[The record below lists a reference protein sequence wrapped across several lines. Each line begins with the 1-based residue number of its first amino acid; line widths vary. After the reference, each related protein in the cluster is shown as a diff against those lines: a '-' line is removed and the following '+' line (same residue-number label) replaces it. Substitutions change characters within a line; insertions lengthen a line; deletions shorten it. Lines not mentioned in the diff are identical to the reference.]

1 MEKVLVAIVA
11 RLRMYA
17 GITRISYY
25 YKIQLA
31 WEVPQMHIKEKF
43 SFAKFFG
50 LNKEQSEAV
59 DVEKNISLSA
69 GAGSGKTRV
78 LTSRFLT
85 LLDSGTSIDEIVAI
99 TFTEKA
105 ALEMKSRI
113 RSGILDKIAIENKQ
127 NMALWQQQLDNL
139 NRANITT
146 IHSFAATIVREN
158 AAFLGIDF
166 NFGII
171 NQIQKSVFLK
181 DKLNEIIVTMFSD
194 ENYSEEVNNLYNSFG
209 QKYVDEQLN
218 TDILKL
224 REDIAESS
232 ENIHEILEKAKMD
245 KLSSF
250 ILEIVKELDECY
262 YQYKLS
268 KDVLDF
274 GDLQKKAFEI
284 LESKLMCNNY
294 KHRYKNFLVDEFQ
307 DTNELQR
314 KILYK
319 LTADENGKL
328 IAKKLFV
335 VGDFKQAIY
344 GFRGTDSTIFKRVSE
359 DMGKSGLKSLN
370 ICYRSEPEI
379 IKGINEIFQ
388 HLIENYQPLKHK
400 DEDKNKVELET
411 AITTIKS
418 NKTEKRIS
426 IVTYSGEKSGDT
438 DLVKKAK
445 AIIKDKRG
453 IEEFSVV
460 LNEIKESFGVIT
472 EKPSSGAEAVIKS
485 IKHLRDKGLNFK
497 DICILVRSRGIVPD
511 IEEQLCKYKIP
522 YCIIGG
528 TGFFDKSETKNILN
542 LYELAVKGF
551 NEKQTDQQLIVL
563 LSVLKSPMF
572 ELPDDVLLK
581 VRQKQLSMEDIS
593 YVEAM
598 KSVAQEL
605 SDDYQKTSLIK
616 SYGYLK
622 ELEATAKKMSVVRIL
637 ESIIE
642 GRGIKEIYL
651 AKKDGAQKLR
661 NIEKLLKLAEQYD
674 NEEFFSNQEF
684 IEYIEYLNDNNNNE
698 AEAALDTEDSEAIK
712 IMTIH
717 ASKGL
722 EFESIIVPSI
732 ERNVISL
739 SKSQNN
745 KVGFMHYK
753 DAILSRYNMSGEVCS
768 EFIDALNEKLTKEI
782 HEEIRILYVAM
793 TRAKQYIVLTG
804 KEEEYDGNFKLSEEN
819 LVENLNTY
827 EKMIKYATLAGRANL
842 DTIAFMSSEDLVQI
856 QVQEHNI
863 VEDALLDEADIK
875 NRILFKPQIKPRNY
889 ASASKYMSYS
899 SCPRKYYYENILG
912 GRYED
917 YTKTLEIKLQEK
929 TVDVASGID
938 VIEQIENKSETSN
951 LEIEKST
958 ADSLIVG
965 NRVKATDKGVIVH
978 KVLEHMDKQGSR
990 DYETYIQDIL
1000 DKTYLEDEEKL
1011 VQDDDPTE
1019 EVDIKKNYRAEVEVL
1034 RNEINTFVNNYLEI
1048 EEKENSKCSYGE
1060 LIKSSSEVSYLL
1072 APLLDKKMMINGFID
1087 RLKLYKKGDKRIAV
1101 IIDYKTN
1108 KISGEYNA
1116 EHFKEVY
1123 SDQLMIYGKAVKEL
1137 LRVDEII
1144 LKLYLLHSGEVVSI
1158 EYDEN
1163 KVTKLMKTMDEGFYK
1178 MNTVVGL
1185 EDYAKAESEQCAWCK
1200 YREGCL

>member
-1 MEKVLVAIVA
+1 MC
-11 RLRMYA
+11 
-17 GITRISYY
+17 
-25 YKIQLA
+25 
-31 WEVPQMHIKEKF
+31 IKEKF

-50 LNKEQSEAV
+50 LNSEQSEAV

-113 RSGILDKIAIENKQ
+113 RGGILDKIAIEDKQ
-127 NMALWQQQLDNL
+127 SRPLWQQQLDNL

-166 NFGII
+166 NFAII

-181 DKLNEIIVTMFSD
+181 DKLNEIINTMFSD
-194 ENYSEEVNNLYNSFG
+194 ENYIKEVNSLYNFFEK
-209 QKYVDEQLN
+209 KYVDEQLCI
-218 TDILKL
+218 DILKL

-232 ENIHEILEKAKMD
+232 ENIHEILEGAKED
-245 KLSSF
+245 KLTSF
-250 ILEIVKELDECY
+250 ILIMVKELDDSY

-268 KDVLDF
+268 KDMFDF

-284 LESKLMCNNY
+284 LESKLMCDNY
-294 KHRYKNFLVDEFQ
+294 KDRYKNFLVDEFQ

-328 IAKKLFV
+328 IPKKLFV

-359 DMGKSGLKSLN
+359 DMGESGLKSLN

-388 HLIENYQPLKHK
+388 YLIEDYQPLKHK
-400 DEDKNKVELET
+400 DEDDNQNKVELET
-411 AITTIKS
+411 AIGTIKV
-418 NKTEKRIS
+418 NKIEKRIS
-426 IVTYSGEKSGDT
+426 IVTYSDEKSGDT
-438 DLVKKAK
+438 DLIKKAK
-445 AIIKDKRG
+445 AIIKDKRE
-453 IEEFSVV
+453 IEEFKAV
-460 LNEIKESFGVIT
+460 LNEIKESFGVVT
-472 EKPSSGAEAVIKS
+472 EKPSSGAETVIKS
-485 IKHLRDKGLNFK
+485 IKLLRDKGINFK

-511 IEEQLCKYKIP
+511 IEEQICKYKIP

-551 NEKQTDQQLIVL
+551 NEKQTDKQLIKL
-563 LSVLKSPMF
+563 LSVLKSPLF

-581 VRQKQLSMEDIS
+581 VRQTQLEL
-593 YVEAM
+593 VEVSFVDAM
-598 KSVAQEL
+598 ITAVQEL
-605 SDDYQKTSLIK
+605 SDDYQKSSLIK
-616 SYGYLK
+616 SYEYLK

-651 AKKDGAQKLR
+651 AKKNGPQKLR

-674 NEEFFSNQEF
+674 NEEFFSSEEF
-684 IEYIEYLNDNNNNE
+684 IEYIEFLNENNNNE
-698 AEAALDTEDSEAIK
+698 AEAALDTEDSEAVK

-722 EFESIIVPSI
+722 EFEAVIVPSI

-739 SKSQNN
+739 SKNQNN
-745 KVGFMHYK
+745 KVGFIHYK
-753 DAILSRYNMSGEVCS
+753 DTILSRYNMNGEQCS
-768 EFIDALNEKLTKEI
+768 EFIDVLNEKLTNEI

-827 EKMIKYATLAGRANL
+827 EKMIKYATLADRANL

-856 QVQEHNI
+856 KVQEHNI
-863 VEDALLDEADIK
+863 VEEALLDDKDIR

-899 SCPRKYYYENILG
+899 NCPRKYYYENILG
-912 GRYED
+912 GRYAD
-917 YTKTLEIKLQEK
+917 YTKILEMKLQEK
-929 TVDVASGID
+929 TVDIASGI
-938 VIEQIENKSETSN
+938 
-951 LEIEKST
+951 
-958 ADSLIVG
+958 
-965 NRVKATDKGVIVH
+965 KATDKGVIVH
-978 KVLEHMDKQGSR
+978 KVLEHMNKQGSEN
-990 DYETYIQDIL
+990 YETYIEDIL
-1000 DKTYLEDEEKL
+1000 DKTYLEEAEKL
-1011 VQDDDPTE
+1011 IQDDDPKE
-1019 EVDIKKNYRAEVEVL
+1019 DVDIKKSYRDEVEAL
-1034 RNEINTFVNNYLEI
+1034 QNEIKTFANNYLEM
-1048 EEKENSKCSYGE
+1048 EEKQNSECAYGE

-1072 APLLDKKMMINGFID
+1072 APLEDKKMMINGFID

-1116 EHFKEVY
+1116 KHFKEVY

-1137 LRVDEII
+1137 LQVDEIN
-1144 LKLYLLHSGEVVSI
+1144 LKLYLLQTGEVVSI
-1158 EYDEN
+1158 EYDES
-1163 KVTKLMKTMDEGFYK
+1163 KVTKLMKTMDGSFYK
-1178 MNTVVGL
+1178 MNTAVSL
-1185 EDYAKAESEQCAWCK
+1185 EDYMKAESEQCSWCK
-1200 YREGCL
+1200 YRNGCL